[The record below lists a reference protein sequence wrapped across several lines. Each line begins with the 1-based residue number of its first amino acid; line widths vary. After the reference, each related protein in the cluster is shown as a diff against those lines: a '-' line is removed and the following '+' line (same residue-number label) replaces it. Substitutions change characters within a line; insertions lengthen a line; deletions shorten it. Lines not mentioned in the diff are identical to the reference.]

1 MRLIIL
7 FLLVA
12 LSGCATYQKTNQLF
26 GRDQNPPKVAE
37 NKLQKEF
44 DLVPPPAG
52 RKVSVA
58 VYQFVDKTG
67 QRKPTPGVASFST
80 AVTQGAEVFLIKALQ
95 DVGQGAWFEVVER
108 TNIDALTKERLI
120 IRQMREAYEGKDAKP
135 LMPMQFAGIIME
147 GGIIG
152 YDSGTESGGAA
163 YRFLGIGPSTQYSK
177 DTVTV
182 SLRAISVNT
191 GKVLAAVHVTKI
203 VYSTADSV
211 AVLKFLNQNTQAFE
225 AETGLTINEPGTLAV
240 KATVEAA
247 VVELIKE
254 GERKGVWDYKK
265 AVTQVPIDATPVTDI
280 TVPVIQNEM
289 PKLSPAVN
297 SVPTT
302 PEAADKIGYDPTP
315 AGEK

>member
-1 MRLIIL
+1 MKLLTLI
-7 FLLVA
+7 LVVVS
-12 LSGCATYQKTNQLF
+12 LSGCAIWQKV
-26 GRDQNPPKVAE
+26 DQMRGAQPNPPKVAE
-37 NKLQKEF
+37 NTLQKEF
-44 DLVPPPAG
+44 DILPPPAG
-52 RKVSVA
+52 KKVSVA

-95 DVGQGAWFEVVER
+95 DVGQGQWFDVVER

-152 YDSGTESGGAA
+152 YDSGSESGGAA

-191 GKVLAAVHVTKI
+191 GKVIAAVHVTKI

-211 AVLKFLNQNTQAFE
+211 AVLKFLNNNTQAFE

-254 GERKGVWDYKK
+254 GEKKGVWDYKK
-265 AVTQVPIDATPVTDI
+265 VITQVPADSTPVTNNAM
-280 TVPVIQNEM
+280 PVIKNEM
-289 PKLSPAVN
+289 PAVSPAVKA
-297 SVPTT
+297 VPTN
-302 PEAADKIGYDPTP
+302 PNAAAKIGLNP
-315 AGEK
+315 K